1 MKDILQSEPAG
12 QSEPVES
19 PTAKNLVPQG
29 IGMAV
34 AFDWGLT
41 VQLLAGPLLP
51 LVLRNLTGS
60 GFVQLPTSMLKLS
73 PVPAA
78 VVTFL
83 ISLPFAA
90 GIAIFG
96 EGIRRGWRWT
106 RPVQIVFNTLLVLL
120 PSQASLN
127 VKRPSRTSRVLN
139 TICTGRVQRQPRRMP
154 SPKMAMPAAKG
165 REMRNVT
172 TAAGTG
178 LNFSIDVGSCTNP
191 DPVRLRKTKGRRG
204 PASSCTVKPQSKA
217 TAMPMPWGTRFFAVG
232 DSTGSDWPAGSDC
245 RMSFI
250 VISPALV
257 SLWCYLATY
266 QICVLEGMSREG
278 GHKDPT
284 PL

>member
-19 PTAKNLVPQG
+19 PTAKNPPPQG

-51 LVLRNLTGS
+51 LVLRNLSGS

-120 PSQASLN
+120 GLFTFKDAWEGSKVGNFWPAYSSVLLLVVSPLIAWRLS
-127 VKRPSRTSRVLN
+127 RP
-139 TICTGRVQRQPRRMP
+139 
-154 SPKMAMPAAKG
+154 
-165 REMRNVT
+165 
-172 TAAGTG
+172 
-178 LNFSIDVGSCTNP
+178 
-191 DPVRLRKTKGRRG
+191 
-204 PASSCTVKPQSKA
+204 A
-217 TAMPMPWGTRFFAVG
+217 TARWFKTVTSDEARKRHGGLWPWLILLWGLIG
-232 DSTGSDWPAGSDC
+232 GLLQ
-245 RMSFI
+245 
-250 VISPALV
+250 AL
-257 SLWCYLATY
+257 AAA
-266 QICVLEGMSREG
+266 
-278 GHKDPT
+278 H
-284 PL
+284 

>member
-1 MKDILQSEPAG
+1 VKDILQSEPAG

-19 PTAKNLVPQG
+19 PTAKNPAPQG

-78 VVTFL
+78 LVTFL

-106 RPVQIVFNTLLVLL
+106 RPVQIVFNILLVLL
-120 PSQASLN
+120 GLFTFKDAWEGSKVGNFWPAYSSVLLLVVSPLIAWRLS
-127 VKRPSRTSRVLN
+127 RP
-139 TICTGRVQRQPRRMP
+139 
-154 SPKMAMPAAKG
+154 
-165 REMRNVT
+165 
-172 TAAGTG
+172 
-178 LNFSIDVGSCTNP
+178 
-191 DPVRLRKTKGRRG
+191 
-204 PASSCTVKPQSKA
+204 A
-217 TAMPMPWGTRFFAVG
+217 TARWFKTVTSDEARKRHGGLWPWL
-232 DSTGSDWPAGSDC
+232 
-245 RMSFI
+245 I
-250 VISPALV
+250 L
-257 SLWCYLATY
+257 LWG
-266 QICVLEGMSREG
+266 IIG
-278 GHKDPT
+278 GLLQAIAAAH
-284 PL
+284 

>member
-19 PTAKNLVPQG
+19 HTAKNPAPQG

-120 PSQASLN
+120 GLFTFKDAWEGSKVGNFWPAYSSVLLLVVSPLIAWRLS
-127 VKRPSRTSRVLN
+127 RP
-139 TICTGRVQRQPRRMP
+139 
-154 SPKMAMPAAKG
+154 
-165 REMRNVT
+165 
-172 TAAGTG
+172 
-178 LNFSIDVGSCTNP
+178 
-191 DPVRLRKTKGRRG
+191 
-204 PASSCTVKPQSKA
+204 A
-217 TAMPMPWGTRFFAVG
+217 TARWFKTVTSDEARKRHGGLWPWL
-232 DSTGSDWPAGSDC
+232 
-245 RMSFI
+245 I
-250 VISPALV
+250 L
-257 SLWCYLATY
+257 LWGL
-266 QICVLEGMSREG
+266 IG
-278 GHKDPT
+278 GLLQAIAAAH
-284 PL
+284 

>member
-1 MKDILQSEPAG
+1 MRYARRAVEEFQCAAAIACNRPPIMPQRRISQGQRPPCRFRASSLVTVLNHRAVAGRLRRQAMSGETTSRSTEEYAG
-12 QSEPVES
+12 Q
-19 PTAKNLVPQG
+19 K
-29 IGMAV
+29 
-34 AFDWGLT
+34 
-41 VQLLAGPLLP
+41 
-51 LVLRNLTGS
+51 
-60 GFVQLPTSMLKLS
+60 LPT
-73 PVPAA
+73 
-78 VVTFL
+78 
-83 ISLPFAA
+83 
-90 GIAIFG
+90 
-96 EGIRRGWRWT
+96 
-106 RPVQIVFNTLLVLL
+106 LL

-139 TICTGRVQRQPRRMP
+139 KICTGRDQSQTRRMP